1 MSFGFAEVAAWVQ
14 AEKEREGIEKNNG
27 GGKSKDER
35 EKDDDTPVHI
45 WVVSKEASGRTHAT

>member
-1 MSFGFAEVAAWVQ
+1 MGTG
-14 AEKEREGIEKNNG
+14 REGKG
-27 GGKSKDER
+27 GNRKEQWGVGESKDER